1 MHLSARPRNVRT
13 LIVNG
18 EPAVRE
24 QLHRL
29 CADRPELDVI
39 AEATNG
45 AQAIDVI
52 QARDTD
58 LLLLDARLPDMSGL
72 DVLRSLPEAA
82 PATIMVSARHEA
94 DPKPAGLNVSYL
106 YKPVAPPQFNAAV
119 DHAIADRAGA
129 RADVWPPQI
138 IGEKAG
144 RIYFLDTHDVE
155 YLASAGNYVVA
166 HVGANEYL
174 ARATLKR
181 ISPQLEPLGFMQ
193 IERSLL
199 VNLRRVAHVE
209 RYQRGQ
215 FCFVMRSGARL
226 ISSRERGGDIR
237 AFLLGAL
244 TVLL

>member
-1 MHLSARPRNVRT
+1 VRT

-18 EPAVRE
+18 EPAVRA

-58 LLLLDARLPDMSGL
+58 LLLLDARLPDMSGVDL
-72 DVLRSLPEAA
+72 LRSLPEAA
-82 PATIMVSARHEA
+82 PPTIMVSARHDA

-119 DHAIADRAGA
+119 DHAIADRAAA
-129 RADVWPPQI
+129 RADIWPPQI

-144 RIYFLDTHDVE
+144 RIYFLDTQDVE

-226 ISSRERGGDIR
+226 ISSRERGGAIR